1 MAEKLLF
8 FAKRAPELTRQRFQE
23 TYLTEHARGPLEHF
37 PKLTRYV
44 VNVVDIDWE
53 PKIEHPLA
61 NTDVVAEMWFEDLGD
76 FMDRA
81 RRFDSSE
88 TFLAMQEEA
97 NTFFGDIVAYHVRQ
111 GVQRDY
117 AREWPDGERSPGV
130 KMVYPVQ
137 RKDGISHEQFTKHWI
152 EKHVPIVLKYM
163 NGISRYVTNP
173 VERTIG
179 KAPDVDGFVELHYMD
194 PSAVEGPRYNA
205 PEADAIMADDVAQFI
220 TPTGLALRCSEYI
233 LRS

>member
-8 FAKRAPELTRQRFQE
+8 FAKRAPGLTRDEFQR
-23 TYLTEHARGPLEHF
+23 TYLTEHARGPMEHF

-44 VNVVDIDWE
+44 VNVVDLDWE
-53 PKIEHPLA
+53 PKLDHPLA
-61 NTDVVAEMWFEDLGD
+61 TTDVVAEMWFEDIGD

-88 TFLAMQEEA
+88 TFVAMQQEA
-97 NTFFGDIVAYHVRQ
+97 GTFFGDIVAYHVLQ

-117 AREWPDGERSPGV
+117 QRDWPDGQRSPGV

-137 RKDGISHEQFTKHWI
+137 RKEDITHEQFVTHWV

-173 VERTIG
+173 VERRIG
-179 KAPDVDGFVELHYMD
+179 KAPDVDGIVELHYLD
-194 PSAVEGPRYNA
+194 PSAMDGPRYNA